1 MEDRK
6 DRPSQKNV
14 SEQGRKEKVKAGE
27 SVTIPVIEE
36 QLNIDKEIVETGKVR
51 ISKTVREEQKTVDL
65 HTVEDELDVERVAVN
80 KQVDKAPAIRHE
92 GDKMIIPVLR
102 EVEVVEKKLLLVEEL
117 HVTRRQVK
125 TTDQQ
130 EVTLRKEEVKV
141 DRQKNRPQNPQDE
154 V

>member
-80 KQVDKAPAIRHE
+80 KQIDRAPAIRHE
-92 GDKMIIPVLR
+92 GDTMIIPVLR

>member
-6 DRPSQKNV
+6 DRPSQKKV

-51 ISKTVREEQKTVDL
+51 ISKTVQEEQKTVDL

-80 KQVDKAPAIRHE
+80 KQIDRAPAIRHE
-92 GDKMIIPVLR
+92 GDTMIIPVLR